1 MKTVFRFFRPISR
14 SRARVALLSMVSV
27 ALLFLVGG
35 CATGP
40 ASRNG
45 VTAPEAEASEPEEAE
60 KDAAPRSNAAAK
72 APELDYEMLRAPLGP
87 ERSVSVVHVRGGR
100 SRLPEYRPGV
110 ALEARKPWPE
120 VLSPERDAAL
130 KRAYRDFDAG
140 DYQEVIDWIAAVFE
154 EEKQNPFFL
163 YLAGRAYYQFE
174 RSRNYSFLYLK
185 WLEDILEKRGY
196 RITAGNAPMR
206 VMAATDDPVVIDA
219 WFPDLYWYLA
229 LHYLERGRW
238 QEALGYLAR
247 AVPVVSPRSP
257 RFEAVLA
264 RYAEAHLRLGNREQF
279 RYFRDATLRLYPE
292 NRYVRDL
299 E

>member
-1 MKTVFRFFRPISR
+1 V
-14 SRARVALLSMVSV
+14 LLSLVSV
-27 ALLFLVGG
+27 ALLSLVGG

-40 ASRNG
+40 TSRNG
-45 VTAPEAEASEPEEAE
+45 VTAPEAEVSEPEKTEE
-60 KDAAPRSNAAAK
+60 DAAPRASAAAK

-87 ERSVSVVHVRGGR
+87 GRAIDMVHVRGGR
-100 SRLPEYRPGV
+100 SRLAEYRPGV

-120 VLSPERDAAL
+120 VLSSERDAAL
-130 KRAYRDFDAG
+130 KRAYRDFEAG
-140 DYQEVIDWIAAVFE
+140 NYQKVIDWIAVVFE

-196 RITAGNAPMR
+196 RITAGRAPMR
-206 VMAATDDPVVIDA
+206 VMAATDDSVVIDA

-247 AVPVVSPRSP
+247 AVPVVPAQSR
-257 RFEAVLA
+257 RFEAVLG
-264 RYAEAHLRLGNREQF
+264 RYAEAHLRLGNREQY
-279 RYFRDATLRLYPE
+279 RYFREATLRLYPE

>member
-1 MKTVFRFFRPISR
+1 
-14 SRARVALLSMVSV
+14 VALLL
-27 ALLFLVGG
+27 AAG

-40 ASRNG
+40 APTNA

-60 KDAAPRSNAAAK
+60 EKAAPSSSAAGK

-100 SRLPEYRPGV
+100 SRLAEYRPGV

-130 KRAYRDFDAG
+130 KRAYRDFEAG
-140 DYQEVIDWIAAVFE
+140 NYQEVIDWIAVVFE

-196 RITAGNAPMR
+196 RITAGRAPMR

-247 AVPVVSPRSP
+247 AVPVVPAQSR
-257 RFEAVLA
+257 RFEAVLG
-264 RYAEAHLRLGNREQF
+264 RYAEAHLRLGNREQY
-279 RYFRDATLRLYPE
+279 RYFREATLRLYPE